1 MATEKPRF
9 SITVTDEI
17 YKALEDY
24 RHEAGL
30 SSRSQAA
37 LAMIRKGF
45 ELVGKEQ
52 GIDSGPKGRRFE
64 SCHLDHPDP
73 LNRQ

>member
-52 GIDSGPKGRRFE
+52 GIDFVPVPPELIAPYTNDEK
-64 SCHLDHPDP
+64 HA
-73 LNRQ
+73 